1 MRGIHY
7 GTTINDSAVRFT
19 PAHAV
24 NTRKQCQIRRRSQ
37 VHPRPRGEYADDRI
51 QLLGQIRFTPAHAGN
66 TPSRFFA
73 DWIAWVHPRSRGE
86 YYILCNLYCIM
97 VDSPPPMRGILSCYS
112 HNSGYNRF
120 TPAHAGNTVFIS
132 SKPTTV

>member
-19 PAHAV
+19 PL
-24 NTRKQCQIRRRSQ
+24 TRGIRTIELIRK
-37 VHPRPRGEYADDRI
+37 E
-51 QLLGQIRFTPAHAGN
+51 LERFTPAHAGN